1 MTNFHDV
8 YLLMM
13 CVYHCLGLQS
23 VAQYYMTKESHNIPE
38 NEKLLTVRIK
48 TRIMFLVHTIKSLR
62 YFINRQTRF
71 LYKNTQN
78 VALHTVMQCASPLF
92 IYEYKVSAEKTA

>member
-23 VAQYYMTKESHNIPE
+23 VAQYYMTMENHNIPE

-48 TRIMFLVHTIKSLR
+48 TRIMFLDSHNQVFEI
-62 YFINRQTRF
+62 F
-71 LYKNTQN
+71 YKQANT
-78 VALHTVMQCASPLF
+78 LF
-92 IYEYKVSAEKTA
+92 I